1 MPNLLNEL
9 THYVRPR
16 VATRAVPT
24 ATGPATTGWRGAGLV
39 GQRGVQGCVP
49 GFPVVGV
56 VWRVGGVEQLVSA
69 VGAGSVLG
77 AERRVPGVGQLRG
90 GCSSSAVGPV
100 LGQRGVIG

>member
-1 MPNLLNEL
+1 M
-9 THYVRPR
+9 TV
-16 VATRAVPT
+16 VAAGVYEAVG
-24 ATGPATTGWRGAGLV
+24 GPATTGARGAGLV

-69 VGAGSVLG
+69 VGAGSLLG

-90 GCSSSAVGPV
+90 GLSSSAVGPV